1 MGRRPGFD
9 LDEFRIEAQ
18 QFEDEF
24 EILHGRRQPVDHW
37 SDLLLQEVW
46 WQDPDGSIWRL
57 DELDEMR
64 CSRIYGFVAR
74 FEEETG
80 TRLAW
85 EATHGPM
92 PRGDVAFDAY
102 ERGQDQVLGM
112 VGERGWI
119 HRTDLMAALQRRMRG
134 RPAAEGTCFCGYPV
148 AAEWDHAACRP
159 GMEIA

>member
-1 MGRRPGFD
+1 MGRRSGLA
-9 LDEFRIEAQ
+9 LDDSRIEAQ
-18 QFEDEF
+18 RFEEF

-37 SDLLLQEVW
+37 SDLLFQEVW
-46 WQDPDGSIWRL
+46 WQDADRRIWRL
-57 DELDEMR
+57 DELDEMQ

-74 FEEETG
+74 LEEETG

-92 PRGDVAFDAY
+92 PSGDAAFDAY
-102 ERGQDQVLGM
+102 ERGQAQLLGM

-134 RPAAEGTCFCGYPV
+134 RPAAEGACFCGYPV
-148 AAEWDHAACRP
+148 AAGWDHAACRA